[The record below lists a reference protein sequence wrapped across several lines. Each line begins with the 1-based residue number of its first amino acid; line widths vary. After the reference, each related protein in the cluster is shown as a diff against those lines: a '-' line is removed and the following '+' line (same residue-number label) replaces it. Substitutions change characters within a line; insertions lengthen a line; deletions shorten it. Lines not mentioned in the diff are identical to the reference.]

1 MGCNVF
7 KLVLI
12 QNILPIFFAERES
25 GTDGVRLVDVLGADI
40 EGTTVGCHDD
50 VLLLAEDKI
59 LLSVDL
65 KADVNLTPV
74 EVMDLAKV
82 VKLIV
87 EDHLSF
93 LLSWL
98 KLAEDLGHELSIL
111 LVVPAVVIVFVLR
124 IHLFE
129 PKGVPIVVNES

>member
-1 MGCNVF
+1 M
-7 KLVLI
+7 
-12 QNILPIFFAERES
+12 S
-25 GTDGVRLVDVLGADI
+25 LVDVLGADI
-40 EGTTVGCHDD
+40 EGATVGCHDD
-50 VLLLAEDKI
+50 ILLLAENKV
-59 LLSVDL
+59 LLSVDF

-74 EVMDLAKV
+74 KVMDLAKV

-87 EDHLSF
+87 KYDLSF
-93 LLSWL
+93 LLPRL

-111 LVVPAVVIVFVLR
+111 LIVPAVVIVFMLR